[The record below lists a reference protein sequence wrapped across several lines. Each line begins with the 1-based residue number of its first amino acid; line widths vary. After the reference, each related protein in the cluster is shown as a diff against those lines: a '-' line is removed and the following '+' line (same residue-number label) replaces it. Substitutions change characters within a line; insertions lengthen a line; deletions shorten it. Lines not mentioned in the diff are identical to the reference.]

1 MPTMSAP
8 KASACSLRWA
18 DASSADGNTRRRG
31 ATAPVNRGCCVSR
44 INRRYSSTASI
55 LIDRPP
61 TAAYQ
66 EAQEKGGGEAGG
78 FHVLGPRFWV
88 RVRFRLGVRRW
99 GLGVRGWG
107 FGVRRSGFEPEHDP

>member
-66 EAQEKGGGEAGG
+66 ESQEKGGGEAGV
-78 FHVLGPRFWV
+78 FTLLGSLFSV
-88 RVRFRLGVRRW
+88 RVQVRFE
-99 GLGVRGWG
+99 
-107 FGVRRSGFEPEHDP
+107 VRRSGFGVRGSGFGVRT